1 MRNLSPFHPVVL
13 PLKHSG
19 YQSWKVVLEQGER
32 IWKRWKEAQ
41 GALCIL
47 CKTKSH
53 GPDLTIKEAGKIRS
67 FVLREK
73 EMK

>member
-1 MRNLSPFHPVVL
+1 MPSILWCCHQNIV
-13 PLKHSG
+13 G
-19 YQSWKVVLEQGER
+19 NQSWKVVLEQGER

-47 CKTKSH
+47 SKTKSH
-53 GPDLTIKEAGKIRS
+53 GPDLTIKEAGKRCS